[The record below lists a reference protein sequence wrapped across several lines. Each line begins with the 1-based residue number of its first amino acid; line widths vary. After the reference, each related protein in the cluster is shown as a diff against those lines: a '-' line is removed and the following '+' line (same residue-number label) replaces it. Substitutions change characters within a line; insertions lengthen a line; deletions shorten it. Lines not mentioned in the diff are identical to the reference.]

1 MSKLF
6 ERIGKTTLAI
16 ALALPTLSTGV
27 TVFANDESTES
38 QTDAGTET
46 SASYPAAQ
54 DGYTY
59 VSSVASVSQEANDV
73 TLTLEAGER
82 IRFRFLEGNVFRM
95 YMAAPGEEFQ
105 EYPTPNSSDHLATIT
120 NKKDSAYYTE
130 YSVEPQVVEDDST
143 VTMIAEGGITIT
155 VDKATAM
162 MTVTNAQGETVIK
175 EAAPIQYRNGS
186 TIQTLATSPDEYF
199 YGGGTQNGRFS
210 HKGEVI
216 NITNSNNWVDGGV
229 ASPNPFYWS
238 TNGYGVVRNTWKP
251 GAYDFT
257 SDETITTTHNEE
269 RFDAYFFVDDSAAGI
284 LKDYYELTGNPVE
297 LPEYAWYLG
306 HLNCYNRDYW
316 LEVDEGT
323 GGAVKLG
330 DKWYKE
336 SQTDNGGERETL
348 NNDDNISARAIIDE
362 YEDYDMP
369 FGWFLPND
377 GYGCGYGQTDSFQG
391 DIDNLQAFADYAISK
406 GVQTGLW
413 TQSNLWPADQDNPQK
428 GERYIYAEV
437 DAGVHAVKTDV
448 AWVGAGYSMALNGI
462 SVAYDAITSRS
473 GMKPTI
479 VTLDGWAGT
488 QRYGGIWTGDQS
500 GGQWEYIR
508 FHIPTYIGTSL
519 SGQPNIGSDMDGIF
533 GGGDPT
539 IWTRDFQWKTFTTY
553 MLDMDGWGS
562 NQKSPWAMGQDG
574 TSINRAY
581 LKLKA
586 QLMPYINTI
595 SHEGTAA
602 GGLPMIRAMFLEEEN
617 EYTLGTATQYQYM
630 FGDNFLVAPI
640 YQDTAADEDGNDIRN
655 DIYLPS
661 TSDVW
666 IDYFTGEQYRG
677 GQILN
682 YFDAPIWKLPLF
694 VKNGSIVP
702 MYPENNNPEAITETN
717 PNGLDDSQRI
727 VEFWP
732 AGSTEFEAYEDD
744 GKTLG
749 GASATT
755 LYTSVVDGDTATL
768 TANKTIGQ
776 YTDMTHERSTEF
788 IVNVSQ
794 EPTAVTGSVAG
805 QDVTFTKVDSMKA
818 LEEAEGNVYFYDPS
832 PSVYVTQFAD
842 EGSSIADLDA
852 TSTPKLYVKSGAKTN
867 ISEYDFQVV
876 VEGFA
881 NEQTLPANEL
891 DEALTVPANLREV
904 DKSDDYITVGWD
916 AVDGINAYDIEVDGT
931 VFNNIEATTYTQDD
945 LMFSTEHTYR
955 VRSVSADGHYSNWS
969 EPIMLMT
976 DDDPFRNTPYPTD
989 IDWEGTIYSNRTADR
1004 AFDHTFQIGDGGF
1017 HSGGGDIGKAL
1028 TVDYGMAYQLDKIEY
1043 YPRDDAGNGT
1053 VTQMEIATSI
1063 DGIHWSEGQVYTFAR
1078 DNTTKT
1084 VEMDGVTARYVRF
1097 IPRASVGNFFSASE
1111 ILVYKVDGTN
1121 GSIVGDVN
1129 HSGSL
1134 DENDLTFYENYIGL
1148 IPSDSDF
1155 EYIKD
1160 SGGDIDGNDIIDA
1173 YDLSYVATQL
1183 NGGIS
1188 NPADGVDGKIMLV
1201 PDKTDIKAGD
1211 TVNISIFGIGLKNVN
1226 AFSVEFHQDDSL
1238 FTVTNPGS
1246 ASVSTAF
1253 MRNFSKLRTHTSASE
1268 GIDNYTVFTNLGFQ
1282 DLINGT
1288 GTIAT
1293 ITIQANADFTW
1304 GNDRVASSATLV
1316 GQDLSTVDA
1325 IIDLTDKPEAPETSS
1340 ILTPGNGI
1348 ESIAFDNE
1356 HLTNSDGS
1364 ELWEQSNWQ
1373 TLLFD
1378 GATSGSMAEFK
1389 WYYGAEQD
1397 NIGPEVMLPT
1407 DFNIDLD
1414 GTRHIT
1420 TFTVYGRTSGN
1431 GTPETS
1437 QLVAYNGD
1445 EVVYESG
1452 VVEGHTPVFEINADV
1467 DRIVWTPLTSSGS
1480 ATGSTTGSVE
1490 NRMLSLFE
1498 IEIEE
1503 DAAVPATGITFD
1515 ETSVSTLSVGDF
1527 GEVFATVTP
1536 SNATN
1541 PFYHITSDNDEVA
1554 TVTEIPM
1561 GDHYTYLVQ
1570 GTGVGTATLTATT
1583 EDGEH
1588 TATWQ
1593 INVTDELNTDRLM
1606 EEINNVDSLYE
1617 NLYTEDSWAAV
1628 EEAVA
1633 AARALIGDPN
1643 TTKADIDNATIAIMS
1658 AVDALEFKG
1667 SNEDQPSSENLIS
1680 HDGMSMFDESSCS
1693 AVEQEHAS
1701 NVLDD
1706 NTNTIWHSNYNSGY
1720 TLPQWFTI
1728 DLGGTYN
1735 LEQVD
1740 YLPRQGG
1747 SHNGMVTHYR
1757 IETSL
1762 DGETF
1767 TPIVEGYLETDGN
1780 SLKDPTTFK
1789 EIKFDATE
1797 ARYVRFIAIESL
1809 GDRQNA
1815 YASCAEMNFYGTQ
1828 VSVPG
1833 ADFSDLQDAIAE
1845 ADALDAEDYT
1855 TSSWA
1860 AFETVLNAAKELT
1873 EESSAEQISNAI
1885 ASLSAAQAALETRA
1899 SDAAMAALQTTV
1911 ANAEALRDQYTSEA
1925 FADVDAAIQAANALI
1940 ADPADTSVAE
1950 VVSATLNISE
1960 AVQKLNNQPST
1971 DKLRANLEA
1980 TIANAKV
1987 QVEEAV
1993 NARPGAIDAVNAAI
2007 EAGETVLAD
2016 ENATADDYKEAIT
2029 NITVAIQQLWDI
2041 VSKDELNAVI
2051 EEAEAI
2057 TADGYTEDSYN
2068 NLQSAIDAAKEVAAN
2083 DDATTDEV
2091 TNAITSV
2098 LDAIAGLVREG
2109 LDTSALENWIETV
2122 EQMVA
2127 NIDDYR
2133 PSTVVGLEDKLND
2146 AKDVL
2151 ANATTQEEIDEAA
2164 QTLMEAALNARTK
2177 ADVEALAAAIAQAE
2191 ALDLSKYTP
2200 VSAQAV
2206 KNALANAKALL
2217 ADPEADQDTV
2227 DGMTNA
2233 LLSAIDNLQDVT
2245 TTPGGSTDEPSTTP
2259 DDGNTGTD
2267 NNGGTNTG
2275 TGNGG
2280 TQTNGSGTAAE
2291 DSTAGFAAMSVVALG
2306 ALAVAFKKR
2315 NALKKDR

>member
-1 MSKLF
+1 
-6 ERIGKTTLAI
+6 
-16 ALALPTLSTGV
+16 
-27 TVFANDESTES
+27 
-38 QTDAGTET
+38 
-46 SASYPAAQ
+46 
-54 DGYTY
+54 
-59 VSSVASVSQEANDV
+59 
-73 TLTLEAGER
+73 
-82 IRFRFLEGNVFRM
+82 
-95 YMAAPGEEFQ
+95 
-105 EYPTPNSSDHLATIT
+105 
-120 NKKDSAYYTE
+120 
-130 YSVEPQVVEDDST
+130 
-143 VTMIAEGGITIT
+143 
-155 VDKATAM
+155 
-162 MTVTNAQGETVIK
+162 
-175 EAAPIQYRNGS
+175 
-186 TIQTLATSPDEYF
+186 
-199 YGGGTQNGRFS
+199 
-210 HKGEVI
+210 
-216 NITNSNNWVDGGV
+216 
-229 ASPNPFYWS
+229 
-238 TNGYGVVRNTWKP
+238 
-251 GAYDFT
+251 
-257 SDETITTTHNEE
+257 
-269 RFDAYFFVDDSAAGI
+269 
-284 LKDYYELTGNPVE
+284 
-297 LPEYAWYLG
+297 
-306 HLNCYNRDYW
+306 
-316 LEVDEGT
+316 
-323 GGAVKLG
+323 
-330 DKWYKE
+330 
-336 SQTDNGGERETL
+336 
-348 NNDDNISARAIIDE
+348 
-362 YEDYDMP
+362 
-369 FGWFLPND
+369 
-377 GYGCGYGQTDSFQG
+377 
-391 DIDNLQAFADYAISK
+391 
-406 GVQTGLW
+406 
-413 TQSNLWPADQDNPQK
+413 
-428 GERYIYAEV
+428 
-437 DAGVHAVKTDV
+437 
-448 AWVGAGYSMALNGI
+448 
-462 SVAYDAITSRS
+462 
-473 GMKPTI
+473 
-479 VTLDGWAGT
+479 
-488 QRYGGIWTGDQS
+488 
-500 GGQWEYIR
+500 
-508 FHIPTYIGTSL
+508 
-519 SGQPNIGSDMDGIF
+519 
-533 GGGDPT
+533 
-539 IWTRDFQWKTFTTY
+539 
-553 MLDMDGWGS
+553 
-562 NQKSPWAMGQDG
+562 
-574 TSINRAY
+574 
-581 LKLKA
+581 
-586 QLMPYINTI
+586 
-595 SHEGTAA
+595 
-602 GGLPMIRAMFLEEEN
+602 
-617 EYTLGTATQYQYM
+617 
-630 FGDNFLVAPI
+630 
-640 YQDTAADEDGNDIRN
+640 
-655 DIYLPS
+655 
-661 TSDVW
+661 
-666 IDYFTGEQYRG
+666 
-677 GQILN
+677 
-682 YFDAPIWKLPLF
+682 
-694 VKNGSIVP
+694 
-702 MYPENNNPEAITETN
+702 
-717 PNGLDDSQRI
+717 
-727 VEFWP
+727 
-732 AGSTEFEAYEDD
+732 
-744 GKTLG
+744 
-749 GASATT
+749 
-755 LYTSVVDGDTATL
+755 
-768 TANKTIGQ
+768 
-776 YTDMTHERSTEF
+776 
-788 IVNVSQ
+788 
-794 EPTAVTGSVAG
+794 
-805 QDVTFTKVDSMKA
+805 
-818 LEEAEGNVYFYDPS
+818 
-832 PSVYVTQFAD
+832 
-842 EGSSIADLDA
+842 
-852 TSTPKLYVKSGAKTN
+852 
-867 ISEYDFQVV
+867 
-876 VEGFA
+876 
-881 NEQTLPANEL
+881 
-891 DEALTVPANLREV
+891 
-904 DKSDDYITVGWD
+904 
-916 AVDGINAYDIEVDGT
+916 
-931 VFNNIEATTYTQDD
+931 
-945 LMFSTEHTYR
+945 
-955 VRSVSADGHYSNWS
+955 
-969 EPIMLMT
+969 
-976 DDDPFRNTPYPTD
+976 
-989 IDWEGTIYSNRTADR
+989 
-1004 AFDHTFQIGDGGF
+1004 
-1017 HSGGGDIGKAL
+1017 
-1028 TVDYGMAYQLDKIEY
+1028 
-1043 YPRDDAGNGT
+1043 
-1053 VTQMEIATSI
+1053 
-1063 DGIHWSEGQVYTFAR
+1063 
-1078 DNTTKT
+1078 
-1084 VEMDGVTARYVRF
+1084 MDGVTARYVRF

-1238 FTVTNPGS
+1238 FTVTNPGT

-1253 MRNFSKLRTHTSASE
+1253 MRNFSKLRTHTSTSE

-1389 WYYGAEQD
+1389 WYYGAEKD

-1420 TFTVYGRTSGN
+1420 NFTVYGRTSGN
-1431 GTPETS
+1431 GTLRTS

-1445 EVVYESG
+1445 EVVYESD
-1452 VVEGHTPVFEINADV
+1452 VVEGSTPVFEINADV
-1467 DRIVWTPLTSSGS
+1467 DRIVWTPLTSDGR
-1480 ATGSTTGSVE
+1480 ATGTSTGSE
-1490 NRMLSLFE
+1490 YNRMLSLFE

-1606 EEINNVDSLYE
+1606 EEIEKVNSLYE

-1633 AARALIGDPN
+1633 AAQALIGDPN

-1780 SLKDPTTFK
+1780 SVKDPTTFK

-1833 ADFSDLQDAIAE
+1833 ADFSDLQDAIAA

-1885 ASLSAAQAALETRA
+1885 ASLSAAQAALEARA
-1899 SDAAMAALQTTV
+1899 SQASIDALAATV

-1940 ADPADTSVAE
+1940 AEPADASSAE
-1950 VVSATLNISE
+1950 VVSATLNISV

-1980 TIANAKV
+1980 TIAYAKV

-2029 NITVAIQQLWDI
+2029 NITKAVHELWDI

-2051 EEAEAI
+2051 TEAEAI

-2068 NLQSAIDAAKEVAAN
+2068 NLQNAIAAAKEVAAN
-2083 DDATTDEV
+2083 DDATTSEV

-2109 LDTSALENWIETV
+2109 LNTSVLENWIETV

-2133 PSTVVGLEDKLND
+2133 PSTVVGLEDKLNE
-2146 AKDVL
+2146 AKEVL

-2200 VSAQAV
+2200 ASAQAV

-2245 TTPGGSTDEPSTTP
+2245 TTPGGSTDEPGTTP
-2259 DDGNTGTD
+2259 DDGNTDTD
-2267 NNGGTNTG
+2267 NNGESGTG
-2275 TGNGG
+2275 AGNGG

-2291 DSTAGFAAMSVVALG
+2291 NSTVGFAAMSVVALG
-2306 ALAVAFKKR
+2306 ALAAAFKKR
-2315 NALKKDR
+2315 NTLKKDR

>member
-1 MSKLF
+1 MFK
-6 ERIGKTTLAI
+6 RIGKTTLAI
-16 ALALPTLSTGV
+16 ALALPSLSTGV
-27 TVFANDESTES
+27 TVFANDENAGS
-38 QTDAGTET
+38 QTDTDTET
-46 SASYPAAQ
+46 STSYPAAQ

-59 VSSVASVSQEANDV
+59 VSSVTSASKDANSV

-82 IRFRFLEGNVFRM
+82 IRFTFLEGNVFRM

-120 NKKDSAYYTE
+120 EKSDAEYYTD
-130 YSVEPQVVEDDST
+130 YKVDPQLIEDDAT
-143 VTMIAEGGITIT
+143 VTMMAEGGITIT
-155 VDKATAM
+155 VDKASAM
-162 MTVTNAQGETVIK
+162 MTVTNAQGETVVK
-175 EAAPIQYRNGS
+175 EAAPIQYREGS

-216 NITNSNNWVDGGV
+216 SISNTNNWVDGGV

-238 TNGYGVVRNTWKP
+238 TKGYGVVRNTWKP
-251 GAYDFT
+251 GSYDFT
-257 SDETITTTHNEE
+257 SNETITTTHNEE
-269 RFDAYFFVDDSAAGI
+269 RFDAYFFIDDSAEGI
-284 LKDYYELTGNPVE
+284 LKDYYELTGNPTE

-316 LEVDEGT
+316 VEVDEGT
-323 GGAVKLG
+323 SGAVKLG

-348 NNDDNISARAIIDE
+348 NNDDDISARAIINE
-362 YEDYDMP
+362 YEKYDMP

-377 GYGCGYGQTDSFQG
+377 GYGCGYGQSDTFQG
-391 DIDNLQAFADYAISK
+391 DLDNLEAFADYAITH

-413 TQSNLWPADQDNPQK
+413 TQSNLWPADQSNPQK

-462 SVAYDAITSRS
+462 SVAYDAIVSRS
-473 GMKPTI
+473 NMKPTI

-533 GGGDPT
+533 GGADPI

-586 QLMPYINTI
+586 QLMPYINTV
-595 SHEGTAA
+595 SHEATAE
-602 GGLPMIRAMFLEEEN
+602 GGLPIIRAMFLEEEN
-617 EYTLGTATQYQYM
+617 PYTLGTETQYQYM

-640 YQDTAADEDGNDIRN
+640 YQDTASDEDGNDIRN

-694 VKNGSIVP
+694 VKNGSIIP
-702 MYPENNNPEAITETN
+702 MYPENNNPEAVSDTN
-717 PNGLDDSQRI
+717 PKGLDDSQRI

-749 GASATT
+749 GAGTT
-755 LYTSVVDGDTATL
+755 TMYTSVVDGDTATL
-768 TANKTIGQ
+768 TANATVGQ
-776 YTDMTHERSTEF
+776 YTGMTHERSTEF

-805 QDVTFTKVDSMKA
+805 EDVTFTKVNSMA
-818 LEEAEGNVYFYDPS
+818 ELEEAEGNVYFYDPS

-842 EGSSIADLDA
+842 EDSSIADLDA

-876 VEGFA
+876 VKGFA

-891 DEALTVPANLREV
+891 DETLAVPANLQEV

-916 AVDGINAYDIEVDGT
+916 AVEAAAAYDIEVDGV

-945 LMFSTEHTYR
+945 LDFSTEHTYR
-955 VRSVSADGHYSNWS
+955 VRTVSADGHYSNWS
-969 EPIMLMT
+969 DEITLMT
-976 DDDPFRNTPYPTD
+976 DDDPFRNTPYPTN
-989 IDWEGTIYSNRTADR
+989 IDWEGTIYSNRVADL

-1063 DGIHWSEGQVYTFAR
+1063 DGIHWSDGQVYTFAR

-1097 IPRASVGNFFSASE
+1097 IPRASVGGFFSASE

-1121 GSIVGDVN
+1121 GSLVGDVN
-1129 HSGSL
+1129 HSGTL
-1134 DENDLTFYENYIGL
+1134 DENDLTFFENYIGL

-1160 SGGDIDGNDIIDA
+1160 SGGDIDGNDIVDA
-1173 YDLSYVATQL
+1173 YDLSYVARQL

-1188 NPADGVDGKIMLV
+1188 NPADGVDGKIMLI
-1201 PDKTDIKAGD
+1201 PDKKDIKAGD
-1211 TVNISIFGIGLKNVN
+1211 TVNVSIYGIGLENVN

-1238 FTVTNPGS
+1238 FTITNPGV

-1253 MRNFSKLRTHTSASE
+1253 MRNFSKLRPHTATSE
-1268 GIDNYTVFTNLGFQ
+1268 GVDNYTVFTNIGFQ

-1293 ITIQANADFTW
+1293 FTLTANADFTW
-1304 GNDRVASSATLV
+1304 GDDRVASSAVLV

-1325 IIDLTDKPEAPETSS
+1325 IIDLTDTPTLPETSS
-1340 ILTPGNGI
+1340 VLKPGNGI
-1348 ESIAFDNE
+1348 ESITFDNE
-1356 HLTNSDGS
+1356 HLDGSDGS
-1364 ELWEQSNWQ
+1364 ELWEQSDWESI
-1373 TLLFD
+1373 LFD
-1378 GATSGSMAEFK
+1378 GATSGNMAEFM
-1389 WYYGAEQD
+1389 WYYGEKED
-1397 NIGPEVMLPT
+1397 NIGAEVMLPT

-1414 GTRHIT
+1414 GVRHIT
-1420 TFTVYGRTSGN
+1420 NFTVYGRTSGN
-1431 GTPETS
+1431 GAPETS
-1437 QLVAYNGD
+1437 KLVAYNGD
-1445 EVVYESG
+1445 EVVYESE
-1452 VVEGHTPVFEINADV
+1452 VVSGATPTFAINADV
-1467 DRIVWTPLTSSGS
+1467 DRIVWTPLTSSGT
-1480 ATGSTTGSVE
+1480 ATGSTTGTEE

-1498 IEIEE
+1498 IVIEE
-1503 DAAVPATGITFD
+1503 DGTVDATGIAFD
-1515 ETSVSTLSVGDF
+1515 DSNVTEMSVGDF
-1527 GEVFATVTP
+1527 AEVSATVAP
-1536 SNATN
+1536 SNVTN
-1541 PFYHITSDNDEVA
+1541 PFYDITSGNEDIV
-1554 TVTEIPM
+1554 TVTKIPM
-1561 GDHYTYLVQ
+1561 GDHYTFLVQ
-1570 GTGVGTATLTATT
+1570 AVGVGEATLTATS
-1583 EDGEH
+1583 EDGEF
-1588 TATWQ
+1588 TSTMT
-1593 INVTDELNTDRLM
+1593 ITVNNKTNTDRLQD
-1606 EEINNVDSLYE
+1606 EIDAARAMYAHM
-1617 NLYTEDSWAAV
+1617 YTDETWAAV
-1628 EEAVA
+1628 EEAIDNA
-1633 AARALIGDPN
+1633 EALILSG
-1643 TTKADIDNATIAIMS
+1643 TATKAEIDNATIELMM
-1658 AVDALEFKG
+1658 AVDALEFRG
-1667 SNEDQPSSENLIS
+1667 SNDEQPDSTNLIPYE
-1680 HDGMSMFDESSCS
+1680 GMSMFDESSCS
-1693 AVEQEHAS
+1693 AAEQEHAS
-1701 NVLDD
+1701 YVIDGKRDTL
-1706 NTNTIWHSNYNSGY
+1706 WHSNYNSGY
-1720 TLPQWFTI
+1720 SLPQWFTI

-1740 YLPRQGG
+1740 YLQRQTGIT
-1747 SHNGMVTHYR
+1747 HNGAVSHYR
-1757 IETSL
+1757 IEVSL

-1767 TPIVEGYLETDGN
+1767 MPVVEGYFEVDGDN
-1780 SLKDPTTFK
+1780 LKDPSEFK
-1789 EIKFDATE
+1789 KVKFDAVE
-1797 ARYVRFIAIESL
+1797 ARYVRFIALESL
-1809 GDRQNA
+1809 GDTPNA
-1815 YASCAEMNFYGTQ
+1815 YASCAEMNFYGTL
-1828 VSVPG
+1828 VSAPG
-1833 ADFSDLQDAIAE
+1833 ADFSDLQEAIAA
-1845 ADALDAEDYT
+1845 ADALDAEEYT

-1911 ANAEALRDQYTSEA
+1911 NNAEALRDQYTSEA
-1925 FADVDAAIQAANALI
+1925 FANVDAAIQAANALL
-1940 ADPADTSVAE
+1940 AEPADASATAA
-1950 VVSATLNISE
+1950 VSATLNISV
-1960 AVQKLNNQPST
+1960 AVQQLNVSEST
-1971 DKLRANLEA
+1971 EALKADLEE

-1993 NARPGAIDAVNAAI
+1993 NARPGQIDAVNAAI
-2007 EAGETVLAD
+2007 AAGETVLAD
-2016 ENATADDYKEAIT
+2016 AEATADDYKEAIT
-2029 NITVAIQQLWDI
+2029 NITKAVQELWDI

-2057 TADGYTEDSYN
+2057 TAEGYTEDSYN
-2068 NLQSAIDAAKEVAAN
+2068 ALQNAITAAKEVAAN
-2083 DDATTDEV
+2083 DDATTTDV

-2098 LDAIAGLVREG
+2098 LDAIAGLVHED
-2109 LDTSALENWIETV
+2109 LDTSALEGWIETV

-2133 PSTVVGLEDKLND
+2133 PSTVVGLEDKLNE

-2151 ANATTQEEIDEAA
+2151 ANATTQAEIDEAA
-2164 QTLMEAALNARTK
+2164 EMLREAALNARTK
-2177 ADVEALAAAIAQAE
+2177 ADVEALVAAIEEAE
-2191 ALDLSKYTP
+2191 AIDLSQYTAA
-2200 VSAQAV
+2200 SAQAV
-2206 KNALANAKALL
+2206 RNAVANAKLL
-2217 ADPEADQDTV
+2217 VDDPEATQEAV
-2227 DGMTNA
+2227 DAATNA
-2233 LLSAIDNLQDVT
+2233 ILSAIDNLQDVT
-2245 TTPGGSTDEPSTTP
+2245 TVPGGSSDEPGTTPGGN
-2259 DDGNTGTD
+2259 DD
-2267 NNGGTNTG
+2267 TNTG
-2275 TGNGG
+2275 NQSGTDAGNGNGG
-2280 TQTNGSGTAAE
+2280 TQTDGSGTAAE
-2291 DSTAGFAAMSVVALG
+2291 NSTAGFAAMSVIALG
-2306 ALAVAFKKR
+2306 ALAAIFKKR
-2315 NALKKDR
+2315 TSLKK

>member
-323 GGAVKLG
+323 RGAVKLG
-330 DKWYKE
+330 DKWYRE

-413 TQSNLWPADQDNPQK
+413 TQSNLWPADPDNPQK

-617 EYTLGTATQYQYM
+617 EYTLGTETQYQYM

-755 LYTSVVDGDTATL
+755 LYSSVVDGDTATL

-805 QDVTFTKVDSMKA
+805 QDVTFTKVDSMEA

-969 EPIMLMT
+969 EPITLMT

-989 IDWEGTIYSNRTADR
+989 IDWEGSIYSNRTADR

-1253 MRNFSKLRTHTSASE
+1253 MRNFSKLRTHTSTSE

-1348 ESIAFDNE
+1348 ESITFDNE

-1389 WYYGAEQD
+1389 WYYGND
-1397 NIGPEVMLPT
+1397 NISEEVMLPT

-1420 TFTVYGRTSGN
+1420 NFTVYGRTSGN
-1431 GTPETS
+1431 GTLRTS

-1445 EVVYESG
+1445 EVVYESD
-1452 VVEGHTPVFEINADV
+1452 VVEGSTPVFEINADV
-1467 DRIVWTPLTSSGS
+1467 DRIVWTPLTSDGRATDTS
-1480 ATGSTTGSVE
+1480 TGSE
-1490 NRMLSLFE
+1490 YNRMLSLFE

-1541 PFYHITSDNDEVA
+1541 PFYHIASDNDEVA

-1583 EDGEH
+1583 EDGKH

-1606 EEINNVDSLYE
+1606 EEIEKVNSLYE

-1633 AARALIGDPN
+1633 AAQALIGDPN

-1809 GDRQNA
+1809 GDTPNM
-1815 YASCAEMNFYGTQ
+1815 YASCAEMNFYGTL
-1828 VSVPG
+1828 VSAPG
-1833 ADFSDLQDAIAE
+1833 ADFSDLQDAIAA

-1899 SDAAMAALQTTV
+1899 SQASIDALAATV
-1911 ANAEALRDQYTSEA
+1911 ANAEALRDQYTIEA

-1940 ADPADTSVAE
+1940 AEPADASVAE

-1993 NARPGAIDAVNAAI
+1993 NARPGKIEAAEAAI
-2007 EAGETVLAD
+2007 AAGESVLAD

-2029 NITVAIQQLWDI
+2029 NITKAVHELWDI

-2057 TADGYTEDSYN
+2057 TAEGYTEDSYN
-2068 NLQSAIDAAKEVAAN
+2068 ALQNAIAAAKEVAGN
-2083 DDATTDEV
+2083 DDATTEEV

-2109 LDTSALENWIETV
+2109 LNTSALENWIETV

>member
-1 MSKLF
+1 
-6 ERIGKTTLAI
+6 
-16 ALALPTLSTGV
+16 
-27 TVFANDESTES
+27 
-38 QTDAGTET
+38 
-46 SASYPAAQ
+46 
-54 DGYTY
+54 
-59 VSSVASVSQEANDV
+59 
-73 TLTLEAGER
+73 
-82 IRFRFLEGNVFRM
+82 
-95 YMAAPGEEFQ
+95 
-105 EYPTPNSSDHLATIT
+105 
-120 NKKDSAYYTE
+120 
-130 YSVEPQVVEDDST
+130 
-143 VTMIAEGGITIT
+143 
-155 VDKATAM
+155 
-162 MTVTNAQGETVIK
+162 
-175 EAAPIQYRNGS
+175 
-186 TIQTLATSPDEYF
+186 
-199 YGGGTQNGRFS
+199 
-210 HKGEVI
+210 
-216 NITNSNNWVDGGV
+216 
-229 ASPNPFYWS
+229 
-238 TNGYGVVRNTWKP
+238 
-251 GAYDFT
+251 
-257 SDETITTTHNEE
+257 
-269 RFDAYFFVDDSAAGI
+269 
-284 LKDYYELTGNPVE
+284 
-297 LPEYAWYLG
+297 
-306 HLNCYNRDYW
+306 
-316 LEVDEGT
+316 
-323 GGAVKLG
+323 
-330 DKWYKE
+330 
-336 SQTDNGGERETL
+336 
-348 NNDDNISARAIIDE
+348 
-362 YEDYDMP
+362 
-369 FGWFLPND
+369 
-377 GYGCGYGQTDSFQG
+377 
-391 DIDNLQAFADYAISK
+391 
-406 GVQTGLW
+406 
-413 TQSNLWPADQDNPQK
+413 
-428 GERYIYAEV
+428 
-437 DAGVHAVKTDV
+437 
-448 AWVGAGYSMALNGI
+448 
-462 SVAYDAITSRS
+462 
-473 GMKPTI
+473 
-479 VTLDGWAGT
+479 
-488 QRYGGIWTGDQS
+488 
-500 GGQWEYIR
+500 
-508 FHIPTYIGTSL
+508 
-519 SGQPNIGSDMDGIF
+519 
-533 GGGDPT
+533 
-539 IWTRDFQWKTFTTY
+539 
-553 MLDMDGWGS
+553 
-562 NQKSPWAMGQDG
+562 
-574 TSINRAY
+574 
-581 LKLKA
+581 
-586 QLMPYINTI
+586 
-595 SHEGTAA
+595 
-602 GGLPMIRAMFLEEEN
+602 
-617 EYTLGTATQYQYM
+617 
-630 FGDNFLVAPI
+630 
-640 YQDTAADEDGNDIRN
+640 
-655 DIYLPS
+655 
-661 TSDVW
+661 
-666 IDYFTGEQYRG
+666 
-677 GQILN
+677 
-682 YFDAPIWKLPLF
+682 
-694 VKNGSIVP
+694 
-702 MYPENNNPEAITETN
+702 
-717 PNGLDDSQRI
+717 
-727 VEFWP
+727 
-732 AGSTEFEAYEDD
+732 
-744 GKTLG
+744 
-749 GASATT
+749 
-755 LYTSVVDGDTATL
+755 
-768 TANKTIGQ
+768 
-776 YTDMTHERSTEF
+776 
-788 IVNVSQ
+788 
-794 EPTAVTGSVAG
+794 
-805 QDVTFTKVDSMKA
+805 
-818 LEEAEGNVYFYDPS
+818 
-832 PSVYVTQFAD
+832 
-842 EGSSIADLDA
+842 
-852 TSTPKLYVKSGAKTN
+852 
-867 ISEYDFQVV
+867 
-876 VEGFA
+876 
-881 NEQTLPANEL
+881 
-891 DEALTVPANLREV
+891 
-904 DKSDDYITVGWD
+904 
-916 AVDGINAYDIEVDGT
+916 
-931 VFNNIEATTYTQDD
+931 
-945 LMFSTEHTYR
+945 MFSTEHTYR

-969 EPIMLMT
+969 EPITLVT

-989 IDWEGTIYSNRTADR
+989 IDWEGTIYSNRTADL

-1348 ESIAFDNE
+1348 ESITFDNE

-1364 ELWEQSNWQ
+1364 ELWQQGNWQ
-1373 TLLFD
+1373 NLLFD
-1378 GATSGSMAEFK
+1378 GVTSGSMAEFK
-1389 WYYGAEQD
+1389 WYYGNDDISE
-1397 NIGPEVMLPT
+1397 EVMLPT

-1420 TFTVYGRTSGN
+1420 NFTVYGRTSGN
-1431 GTPETS
+1431 GTLRTS

-1445 EVVYESG
+1445 EVVYESD
-1452 VVEGHTPVFEINADV
+1452 VVEGSTPVFEINADV
-1467 DRIVWTPLTSSGS
+1467 DRIVWTPLTSDGR

-1606 EEINNVDSLYE
+1606 EEIEKVNSLYE

-1633 AARALIGDPN
+1633 AAQALIGDPN

-1833 ADFSDLQDAIAE
+1833 ADFSDLQDAIAA

-1885 ASLSAAQAALETRA
+1885 ASLSAAQAALEARA
-1899 SDAAMAALQTTV
+1899 SQASIDALAATV

-1940 ADPADTSVAE
+1940 AEPADASSAK
-1950 VVSATLNISE
+1950 VVSATLNISV

-1980 TIANAKV
+1980 TIAYAKV

-2029 NITVAIQQLWDI
+2029 NITKAVQELWDI

-2051 EEAEAI
+2051 AEAEAI

-2068 NLQSAIDAAKEVAAN
+2068 NLQNAIAAAKEVAAN
-2083 DDATTDEV
+2083 DDATTSEV

-2109 LDTSALENWIETV
+2109 LNTSVLENWIETV

-2200 VSAQAV
+2200 ASAQAV

-2245 TTPGGSTDEPSTTP
+2245 TTPGGSTDEPGTTP
-2259 DDGNTGTD
+2259 DDGNTDTD
-2267 NNGGTNTG
+2267 NNGESGTG
-2275 TGNGG
+2275 AGNGG

-2291 DSTAGFAAMSVVALG
+2291 NSTAGFAAMSVVALG
-2306 ALAVAFKKR
+2306 ALAAAFKKR
-2315 NALKKDR
+2315 NTLKKDR

>member
-1 MSKLF
+1 
-6 ERIGKTTLAI
+6 
-16 ALALPTLSTGV
+16 
-27 TVFANDESTES
+27 
-38 QTDAGTET
+38 
-46 SASYPAAQ
+46 
-54 DGYTY
+54 
-59 VSSVASVSQEANDV
+59 
-73 TLTLEAGER
+73 
-82 IRFRFLEGNVFRM
+82 
-95 YMAAPGEEFQ
+95 
-105 EYPTPNSSDHLATIT
+105 
-120 NKKDSAYYTE
+120 
-130 YSVEPQVVEDDST
+130 
-143 VTMIAEGGITIT
+143 
-155 VDKATAM
+155 
-162 MTVTNAQGETVIK
+162 
-175 EAAPIQYRNGS
+175 
-186 TIQTLATSPDEYF
+186 
-199 YGGGTQNGRFS
+199 
-210 HKGEVI
+210 
-216 NITNSNNWVDGGV
+216 
-229 ASPNPFYWS
+229 
-238 TNGYGVVRNTWKP
+238 
-251 GAYDFT
+251 
-257 SDETITTTHNEE
+257 
-269 RFDAYFFVDDSAAGI
+269 
-284 LKDYYELTGNPVE
+284 
-297 LPEYAWYLG
+297 
-306 HLNCYNRDYW
+306 
-316 LEVDEGT
+316 
-323 GGAVKLG
+323 
-330 DKWYKE
+330 
-336 SQTDNGGERETL
+336 
-348 NNDDNISARAIIDE
+348 
-362 YEDYDMP
+362 
-369 FGWFLPND
+369 
-377 GYGCGYGQTDSFQG
+377 
-391 DIDNLQAFADYAISK
+391 
-406 GVQTGLW
+406 
-413 TQSNLWPADQDNPQK
+413 
-428 GERYIYAEV
+428 
-437 DAGVHAVKTDV
+437 
-448 AWVGAGYSMALNGI
+448 
-462 SVAYDAITSRS
+462 
-473 GMKPTI
+473 
-479 VTLDGWAGT
+479 
-488 QRYGGIWTGDQS
+488 
-500 GGQWEYIR
+500 
-508 FHIPTYIGTSL
+508 
-519 SGQPNIGSDMDGIF
+519 
-533 GGGDPT
+533 
-539 IWTRDFQWKTFTTY
+539 
-553 MLDMDGWGS
+553 
-562 NQKSPWAMGQDG
+562 
-574 TSINRAY
+574 
-581 LKLKA
+581 
-586 QLMPYINTI
+586 
-595 SHEGTAA
+595 
-602 GGLPMIRAMFLEEEN
+602 
-617 EYTLGTATQYQYM
+617 
-630 FGDNFLVAPI
+630 
-640 YQDTAADEDGNDIRN
+640 
-655 DIYLPS
+655 
-661 TSDVW
+661 
-666 IDYFTGEQYRG
+666 
-677 GQILN
+677 
-682 YFDAPIWKLPLF
+682 
-694 VKNGSIVP
+694 
-702 MYPENNNPEAITETN
+702 
-717 PNGLDDSQRI
+717 
-727 VEFWP
+727 
-732 AGSTEFEAYEDD
+732 
-744 GKTLG
+744 
-749 GASATT
+749 
-755 LYTSVVDGDTATL
+755 
-768 TANKTIGQ
+768 
-776 YTDMTHERSTEF
+776 
-788 IVNVSQ
+788 
-794 EPTAVTGSVAG
+794 
-805 QDVTFTKVDSMKA
+805 
-818 LEEAEGNVYFYDPS
+818 
-832 PSVYVTQFAD
+832 
-842 EGSSIADLDA
+842 
-852 TSTPKLYVKSGAKTN
+852 
-867 ISEYDFQVV
+867 
-876 VEGFA
+876 
-881 NEQTLPANEL
+881 
-891 DEALTVPANLREV
+891 
-904 DKSDDYITVGWD
+904 
-916 AVDGINAYDIEVDGT
+916 
-931 VFNNIEATTYTQDD
+931 
-945 LMFSTEHTYR
+945 
-955 VRSVSADGHYSNWS
+955 
-969 EPIMLMT
+969 
-976 DDDPFRNTPYPTD
+976 
-989 IDWEGTIYSNRTADR
+989 
-1004 AFDHTFQIGDGGF
+1004 
-1017 HSGGGDIGKAL
+1017 
-1028 TVDYGMAYQLDKIEY
+1028 
-1043 YPRDDAGNGT
+1043 
-1053 VTQMEIATSI
+1053 
-1063 DGIHWSEGQVYTFAR
+1063 
-1078 DNTTKT
+1078 
-1084 VEMDGVTARYVRF
+1084 MDGVTARYVRF

-1238 FTVTNPGS
+1238 FTVTNPGT

-1253 MRNFSKLRTHTSASE
+1253 MRNFSKLRTHTSTSE

-1348 ESIAFDNE
+1348 ESITFDNE
-1356 HLTNSDGS
+1356 HLANSDGS

-1389 WYYGAEQD
+1389 WYYGAEKD

-1420 TFTVYGRTSGN
+1420 NFTVYGRTSGN
-1431 GTPETS
+1431 GTLRTS

-1445 EVVYESG
+1445 EVVYESD
-1452 VVEGHTPVFEINADV
+1452 VVEGSTPVFEINADV
-1467 DRIVWTPLTSSGS
+1467 DRIVWTPLTSDGR
-1480 ATGSTTGSVE
+1480 ATGTSTGSE
-1490 NRMLSLFE
+1490 YNRMLSLFE

-1606 EEINNVDSLYE
+1606 EEIEKVNSLYE

-1633 AARALIGDPN
+1633 AAQALIGDPN

-1833 ADFSDLQDAIAE
+1833 ADFSDLQDAIAA

-1885 ASLSAAQAALETRA
+1885 ASLSAAQAALEARA
-1899 SDAAMAALQTTV
+1899 SQASIDALAATV

-1940 ADPADTSVAE
+1940 AEPADASSAE
-1950 VVSATLNISE
+1950 VVSATLNISV

-1980 TIANAKV
+1980 TIAYAKV

-2029 NITVAIQQLWDI
+2029 NITKAVHELWDI

-2051 EEAEAI
+2051 TEAEAI

-2068 NLQSAIDAAKEVAAN
+2068 NLQNAIAAAKEVAAN
-2083 DDATTDEV
+2083 DDATTSEV

-2109 LDTSALENWIETV
+2109 LNTSVLENWIETV

-2133 PSTVVGLEDKLND
+2133 PSTVVGLEDKLNE
-2146 AKDVL
+2146 AKEVL

-2200 VSAQAV
+2200 ASAQAV

-2245 TTPGGSTDEPSTTP
+2245 TTPGGSTDEPGTTP
-2259 DDGNTGTD
+2259 DDGNTDTD
-2267 NNGGTNTG
+2267 NNGESGTG
-2275 TGNGG
+2275 AGNGG

-2291 DSTAGFAAMSVVALG
+2291 NSTVGFAAMSVVALG
-2306 ALAVAFKKR
+2306 ALAAAFKKR
-2315 NALKKDR
+2315 NTLKKDR